1 MKLRTALRL
10 GPGEIVALVG
20 GGGKT
25 TAMFRLAQELAAEG
39 QGVITT
45 TTTRLGASQVG
56 LAPAVVRLEK
66 HRLSAARRTK
76 ILAELETHRHVLV
89 VGTVDEGMD
98 KATAID
104 LELIPVL
111 ADLPGVSAV
120 LVEADGAREMPFK
133 APADYEPQISPSTT
147 VVVPVM
153 GVEALGQPLAAP
165 WAHRVELICALT
177 GAAEGDLITPELAA
191 RVLAHP
197 QGGRKNAPPGA
208 RVIPLINKVETAAQ
222 ADRASETAACLL
234 AAPGCEAVMIGAV
247 QAADPVRRVLGRV
260 SALVMAAGRSTR
272 MGVPKHTLPWG
283 EGETIISRVV
293 NQLQM
298 AGAAE
303 IVVVTGG
310 ARESVEAALAATSAQ
325 ARWPRQVSLR
335 AVYNPDYASKEM
347 LSSLQVGLRALPPE
361 TAAALV
367 ALGDQP
373 QIEADIVRAVMDRW
387 RETRAPVV
395 LPTFEGRRGH
405 PVLFDRSQWSALL
418 TLPDS
423 ASPRD
428 VVSRATVET
437 VPVARDS
444 ILQDVDTRA
453 DYERAQAR
461 RR

>member
-10 GPGEIVALVG
+10 GAGEIVAFVG

-25 TAMFRLAQELAAEG
+25 TAMFRLARELAAEG

-56 LAPAVVRLEK
+56 SAPVLLRLEK
-66 HRLSAARRTK
+66 QGLSAALQTR

-89 VGTVDEGMD
+89 VGTVDEDMD
-98 KATAID
+98 KATGID
-104 LELIPVL
+104 PELIPVL
-111 ADLPGVSAV
+111 AGLPGVSAV

-133 APADYEPQISPSTT
+133 APAEYEPQIPPSTT

-177 GAAEGDLITPELAA
+177 GAAEGDPITPELAA
-191 RVLAHP
+191 QVLAHP
-197 QGGRKNAPPGA
+197 QGGRKNVPPGA

-222 ADRASETAACLL
+222 ATRASEMAACLL
-234 AAPGCEAVMIGAV
+234 SAPGCEAVMIGAV
-247 QAADPVRRVLGRV
+247 QAANPVSRVLGRV
-260 SALVMAAGRSTR
+260 SALVLAAGLSTR

-283 EGETIISRVV
+283 TGETIISRIV
-293 NQLQM
+293 NQLQL

-310 ARESVEAALAATSAQ
+310 ARESVEAALSAISAQ
-325 ARWPRQVSLR
+325 AGWPRQVSVR
-335 AVYNPDYASKEM
+335 AVYNPEYASKEM
-347 LSSLQVGLRALPPE
+347 LSSLQAGLRTLAPE
-361 TAAALV
+361 AAAALV

-373 QIEADIVRAVMDRW
+373 QIEADIARAVLDRW

-395 LPTFEGRRGH
+395 LPTFKGRRGH
-405 PVLFDRSQWSALL
+405 PVLFDRSQWPALL
-418 TLPDS
+418 ALPDS

-428 VVSRATVET
+428 VVSRVSVES
-437 VPVARDS
+437 VPVTRDS

-453 DYERAQAR
+453 DYERAQANKQ
-461 RR
+461 